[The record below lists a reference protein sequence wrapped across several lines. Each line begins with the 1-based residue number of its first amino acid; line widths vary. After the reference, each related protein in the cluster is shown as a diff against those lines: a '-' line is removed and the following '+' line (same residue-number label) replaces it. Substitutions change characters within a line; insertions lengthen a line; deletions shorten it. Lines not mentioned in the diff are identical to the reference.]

1 MHWTNSRDAHNWQLA
16 GSLRLRKWSFAGQ
29 AAGSIVKVIPQQL
42 CDSWVLVMVGIIC
55 FLLHFLI
62 FCTIHPRFRV
72 QEQRPDRS
80 WLFIAAADLSLLLV
94 SSWLY
99 LIIQIHLDPP
109 ASLSSEEYHGLSLLP
124 WPLCLLTD
132 WVWVNSSINCFPLTV
147 NSDVHSFNWKY
158 WWNMDCVPATVV
170 DVEGAVRNQRI
181 KSHPHGAYIIVGYSH
196 CPTITKY
203 T

>member
-1 MHWTNSRDAHNWQLA
+1 MINICK
-16 GSLRLRKWSFAGQ
+16 SLRTYLIWFQTFSSREDNLSFNQWTLAWEFAQ
-29 AAGSIVKVIPQQL
+29 IWDGS
-42 CDSWVLVMVGIIC
+42 
-55 FLLHFLI
+55 
-62 FCTIHPRFRV
+62 
-72 QEQRPDRS
+72 ERS

-124 WPLCLLTD
+124 WPLCLWTD

-147 NSDVHSFNWKY
+147 NSDVHSFNWEY